1 MKYMRKNSFVV
12 CLVISA
18 ILLTSSFAM
27 PVLAAENTGI
37 ETSSVTR
44 SVPGYYK
51 CTGSD
56 VNISSGPGTQ
66 YTIVGTLYM
75 YILSVMG
82 GPKFLLAA
90 FTVMLVPITFG
101 SFKEKHLI

>member
-51 CTGSD
+51 CTG
-56 VNISSGPGTQ
+56 
-66 YTIVGTLYM
+66 
-75 YILSVMG
+75 
-82 GPKFLLAA
+82 
-90 FTVMLVPITFG
+90 
-101 SFKEKHLI
+101 

>member
-37 ETSSVTR
+37 ETTQ
-44 SVPGYYK
+44 P
-51 CTGSD
+51 
-56 VNISSGPGTQ
+56 ISSISSSGLFFPT
-66 YTIVGTLYM
+66 T
-75 YILSVMG
+75 
-82 GPKFLLAA
+82 
-90 FTVMLVPITFG
+90 
-101 SFKEKHLI
+101 

>member
-56 VNISSGPGTQ
+56 VNIRSGPGKADF
-66 YTIVGTLYM
+66 Y
-75 YILSVMG
+75 
-82 GPKFLLAA
+82 PKFLQDY
-90 FTVMLVPITFG
+90 THHI
-101 SFKEKHLI
+101 EDYI

>member
-37 ETSSVTR
+37 EAYRDITSAQGR
-44 SVPGYYK
+44 
-51 CTGSD
+51 
-56 VNISSGPGTQ
+56 
-66 YTIVGTLYM
+66 M
-75 YILSVMG
+75 
-82 GPKFLLAA
+82 
-90 FTVMLVPITFG
+90 
-101 SFKEKHLI
+101 

>member
-56 VNISSGPGTQ
+56 VNIRSGPGTQ
-66 YTIVGTLYM
+66 YTISNGWAKISL
-75 YILSVMG
+75 G
-82 GPKFLLAA
+82 GIYRYVSADYLREL
-90 FTVMLVPITFG
+90 
-101 SFKEKHLI
+101 

>member
-51 CTGSD
+51 CTG
-56 VNISSGPGTQ
+56 
-66 YTIVGTLYM
+66 YM

>member
-56 VNISSGPGTQ
+56 VNIRSGPH
-66 YTIVGTLYM
+66 
-75 YILSVMG
+75 
-82 GPKFLLAA
+82 
-90 FTVMLVPITFG
+90 
-101 SFKEKHLI
+101 SFKNLLDDGFIDICRLF

>member
-1 MKYMRKNSFVV
+1 MKYMRENSFVV

-56 VNISSGPGTQ
+56 VNIRSGPGTKV
-66 YTIVGTLYM
+66 YVYSISNGWAKISL
-75 YILSVMG
+75 G
-82 GPKFLLAA
+82 GIYRYVSADYLREL
-90 FTVMLVPITFG
+90 
-101 SFKEKHLI
+101 

>member
-44 SVPGYYK
+44 SVP
-51 CTGSD
+51 D
-56 VNISSGPGTQ
+56 
-66 YTIVGTLYM
+66 
-75 YILSVMG
+75 
-82 GPKFLLAA
+82 
-90 FTVMLVPITFG
+90 ITSAQG
-101 SFKEKHLI
+101 RM